1 MILQLL
7 KLEWKQFFRS
17 ASFGKSIGL
26 KLLMGFFALYLLVIF
41 LSLGIGGYFI
51 LRKEFPEKDPFILV
65 NQFMIFAI
73 ISDLIFRYLM
83 QKIPVM
89 DIKPMLILPIK
100 KSKLVNF
107 VLSKSVFSF
116 FNSSTIF
123 LYIPF
128 AIVLIKEGYDLTGVI
143 AWTFFMC
150 MLVFSLNFLN
160 FLVNKS
166 NLALGVLVIL
176 LTGLWVTYYY
186 EFFDVTALFGKLFY
200 GVYENPI
207 LAVLGLILAV
217 VLYILNFK
225 QLFKIVYLDGAIK
238 GKVEEVKSVN
248 LSFIDKF
255 GDVAPF
261 IKNDIRLIW
270 RNKRTR
276 AVFFMSFFF
285 LLFGLIFFTVDT
297 YKDSEIWQLYG
308 SVFLTGGFAMNYG
321 QFVPAWDSEHYRML
335 MTQNFSYRKFL
346 ESKLFLMTIMTIVL
360 FILSTPYIYFGLN
373 VYLLILAGFFFN
385 LGFTPMVMLYMG
397 AFNKKRIDL
406 SASGFGNTQGTS
418 AAQFIVLI
426 PVLAFPMLIYATVNY
441 FLGFN
446 AAIITIAAVGIITFL
461 IRNQL
466 MNFIEKKYQQ
476 KKYITIHGFKQAE

>member
-150 MLVFSLNFLN
+150 MLVFALNFLN